1 MKTVV
6 HLPHVPLPRSL
17 TAGPRRQRH
26 PRPARRTVVA
36 VPRRSA
42 DVRRSTI
49 HLGIAVSALAAAIAV
64 VLRSLTDVPSSVVIG
79 GVVVAGSLLSWR
91 QAGPRS
97 RLG

>member
-6 HLPHVPLPRSL
+6 HVPHVPLP
-17 TAGPRRQRH
+17 GPLAPTHRRQRH
-26 PRPARRTVVA
+26 RPARRTVVA
-36 VPRRSA
+36 VPRRSKE
-42 DVRRSTI
+42 VQRTTI
-49 HLGIAVSALAAAIAV
+49 RLGLVLSVLAAGIAVALRA
-64 VLRSLTDVPSSVVIG
+64 LTDVSSTVVIG